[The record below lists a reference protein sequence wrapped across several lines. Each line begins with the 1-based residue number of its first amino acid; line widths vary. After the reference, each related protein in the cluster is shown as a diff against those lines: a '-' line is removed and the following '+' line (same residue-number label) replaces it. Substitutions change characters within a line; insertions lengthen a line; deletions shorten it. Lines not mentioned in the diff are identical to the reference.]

1 MTRISSRRN
10 PRCLRCSPAARML
23 FPAISSAVF
32 VLPSADCSL
41 LFLALSFLFSAR
53 SRASSSPSALLC
65 GFPADRA
72 ACPRS
77 QGRSGRQRPEGSLER
92 RGNLPRRKKP
102 SASSQRTGD
111 GAAAALRIALTDE
124 PQPTTPQ
131 CGLSKHTLPAPL
143 LNHCSRA
150 CRNCSRS
157 SATPDHRYPR
167 PRAGR
172 TSPRRMSGC
181 RRPHRPHGVSQTTAP
196 TRHSWHLPVAL
207 GLDR

>member
-131 CGLSKHTLPAPL
+131 CGPQNTRSRPLCSTTAREHAETARAHPRLRITATHVRALAEPLPA
-143 LNHCSRA
+143 A
-150 CRNCSRS
+150 CR
-157 SATPDHRYPR
+157 AVADLI
-167 PRAGR
+167 A
-172 TSPRRMSGC
+172 RM
-181 RRPHRPHGVSQTTAP
+181 A
-196 TRHSWHLPVAL
+196 
-207 GLDR
+207 